1 MKGVTPP
8 VCQGL
13 DFDVFSLPTPAQ
25 QKKNAIILS
34 LFGKNNAVAL
44 GLTPG
49 VPVQAHSFH
58 PVHRVGPDGSLSV
71 EIVAELMQQTE
82 VHLDPNDKNSEK
94 FTFRGGT
101 TIVLNREG
109 QVRYAIQKSLGKDN
123 SENERLRRQ
132 RQYYYD
138 MDAVS
143 GLTTYLAPSPFDGRP
158 MNFNL
163 IHRGY

>member
-1 MKGVTPP
+1 
-8 VCQGL
+8 
-13 DFDVFSLPTPAQ
+13 
-25 QKKNAIILS
+25 
-34 LFGKNNAVAL
+34 VA
-44 GLTPG
+44 
-49 VPVQAHSFH
+49 
-58 PVHRVGPDGSLSV
+58 PDGGLSV

-82 VHLDPNDKNSEK
+82 VQLDPNDRQSEK

-109 QVRYAIQKSLGKDN
+109 QVRYAIQKSLGKDDDQ
-123 SENERLRRQ
+123 NERLRRQ
-132 RQYYYD
+132 RGYYYA

-143 GLTTYLAPSPFDGRP
+143 GLTTYLPPSPLDGRP